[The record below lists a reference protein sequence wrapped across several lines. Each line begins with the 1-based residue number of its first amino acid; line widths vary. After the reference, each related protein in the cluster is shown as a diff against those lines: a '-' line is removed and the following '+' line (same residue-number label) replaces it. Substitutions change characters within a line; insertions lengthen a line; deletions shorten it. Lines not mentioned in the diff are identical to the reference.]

1 MKRKY
6 FLALFLVLVLFLAGC
21 DGVTTPISDET
32 QIRNV
37 VQNYC
42 SAISDQDWDR
52 AKSYCV
58 YGSQVYFITC
68 VLEEQVNFYI
78 NYGYSITITCSVT
91 ISNVEINGDY
101 AEVSLSRG
109 TLIITMDDYSQR
121 EDIKEGTI
129 YLQKIDNSW
138 KICDPP
144 GY

>member
-6 FLALFLVLVLFLAGC
+6 FLALFLLLALFLAGC
-21 DGVTTPISDET
+21 GGVTTPVSDET

-58 YGSQVYFITC
+58 YGSQVYFDTC
-68 VLEEQVNFYI
+68 ALEEQVNNLYQYAFTV
-78 NYGYSITITCSVT
+78 TITYSVT

-101 AEVSLSRG
+101 AEVSLSGG

-121 EDIKEGTI
+121 QDIPGGTF